1 MEQLTPIY
9 DSTAAESYFSFNQ
22 MEKLLSDSELL
33 LITQRLSATLDL
45 QWLINDYFELL
56 KGRLDLGAL
65 EFRAQQFCINLG
77 APQGCQYF
85 QLQDCRLEPFQS
97 AQIKYHFQRAVGG
110 RDIRLLNE
118 LHECLQQP
126 LKNAL
131 CHAQLKSL
139 ATKDH
144 LTGLGNRASFD
155 ECMQRHL
162 GQMRRHGHPFGLMVL
177 DMNKFK
183 AINDRYGHGEGDL
196 VLIATA
202 QAISGSLRETD
213 YAFRFGGDE
222 FCCLIEEA
230 DSTSLLCISQRIHR
244 AMAQDPL
251 LARHRAQCAI
261 GMAKCL
267 PEDNAISLFQRA
279 DEDLYRAKQ
288 TGNDV
293 LRFA

>member
-9 DSTAAESYFSFNQ
+9 DSTAAESYFTFNQ

-45 QWLINDYFELL
+45 HYLVSDYFELL
-56 KGRLDLGAL
+56 TGRLAL
-65 EFRAQQFCINLG
+65 NGLEVRAQQFCLQ
-77 APQGCQYF
+77 QGNAQNGPF
-85 QLQDCRLEPFQS
+85 THLQDCRLQPFYS
-97 AQIKYHFQRAVGG
+97 AQIKYMFPRQPSA

-155 ECMQRHL
+155 ECLQRHL
-162 GQMRRHGHPFGLMVL
+162 GQMRRHGHPFGLLVL

-183 AINDRYGHGEGDL
+183 TINDRFGHSEGDL

-202 QAISGSLRETD
+202 QAINSSLRETD

-222 FCCLIEEA
+222 FCCLIQEA
-230 DSTSLLCISQRIHR
+230 DNTSLLCVSQRIHR

-251 LARHRAQCAI
+251 LVRHRAQCAI
-261 GMAKCL
+261 GMARCL
-267 PEDNAISLFQRA
+267 PEDDAASLFKRA
-279 DEDLYRAKQ
+279 DEDLYRTKQ
-288 TGNDV
+288 AGNDV